1 MTLHFLMQK
10 TKKRELMNEFK
21 KLGIID
27 EISKAV
33 TKFGYLTPTPIQLEA
48 IPVLL
53 DGKDMLASAQTGTGK
68 TAAFAIPILQR
79 LYEDKTDKRLIKALV
94 LSPTRELAN
103 QIFENFNAYSIYL
116 GIRSV
121 VIYGGVK
128 QREQEHQLRGG
139 ADVLVATP
147 GRLLDLVNQKI
158 VDLKDVSYFVL
169 DEADQMLD
177 MGFINDVKKIV
188 KMIKTERQTML
199 FSATMPKTIEKLAAE
214 VLKDPVRVMVTP
226 VTKTLDQITQ
236 SVYHVAKKKK
246 TSLLVELIESE
257 KMASVL
263 VFTRTKQGA
272 NRVTKELLEKG
283 IRTEAI
289 HGNKSQNARER
300 ALENFKKGKTNV
312 LVATDIAARGI
323 DIEAL
328 SYVFNYDLPEVPETY
343 IHRIGR
349 TGRAGLDGISIS
361 FCDVLERDL
370 LKAIEKHIKNP
381 IDVKTLEGFVL
392 ADVVTT
398 KEQKLEPSKTGQPK
412 RNPSNKRFKEN
423 KKAEPL
429 KKDERKQATKTFES
443 KNNPKEG
450 SFKKTFGKT
459 EGGKSDFRQGNTSSR
474 KSSSSQTTYHKKS
487 GR

>member
-1 MTLHFLMQK
+1 
-10 TKKRELMNEFK
+10 MNEFK

-246 TSLLVELIESE
+246 TSLLVELIKSE

-392 ADVVTT
+392 TEPTNVLDTRP
-398 KEQKLEPSKTGQPK
+398 KLEPSKTGKPK
-412 RNPSNKRFKEN
+412 RGQTNKRFTD
-423 KKAEPL
+423 KKKSEPF
-429 KKDERKQATKTFES
+429 KRDERQQVGKTFES
-443 KNNPKEG
+443 KSDSSVG
-450 SFKKTFGKT
+450 GFKKTFGKT
-459 EGGKSDFRQGNTSSR
+459 EGGKSDFRQGRTSAR